1 MPEDDAA
8 CPRGSVHLRPAG
20 ARQGNPHGPASMLG
34 RTRED
39 ERALWLLI
47 LDVKLAPKRY
57 REQLSIRD
65 DSGPRND
72 RKIPVFVALRSRQDS
87 PCATFE

>member
-47 LDVKLAPKRY
+47 LDVKTCEPFK
-57 REQLSIRD
+57 
-65 DSGPRND
+65 
-72 RKIPVFVALRSRQDS
+72 
-87 PCATFE
+87 